1 MIWVILN
8 ALMHP
13 QEWIVNEGMLL
24 CSSENLQEVNLD
36 AVIDL
41 ERVILH
47 FIIINTSLLKSWAQ
61 T

>member
-1 MIWVILN
+1 MIGVILN

-13 QEWIVNEGMLL
+13 QEWIVNEGMFL

-36 AVIDL
+36 AIIDL

-47 FIIINTSLLKSWAQ
+47 FIIINTGLLKSWAQ

>member
-1 MIWVILN
+1 MIGVILN

-13 QEWIVNEGMLL
+13 QEWIVNEGMFL

-47 FIIINTSLLKSWAQ
+47 FIIINTGLLKSWAQ